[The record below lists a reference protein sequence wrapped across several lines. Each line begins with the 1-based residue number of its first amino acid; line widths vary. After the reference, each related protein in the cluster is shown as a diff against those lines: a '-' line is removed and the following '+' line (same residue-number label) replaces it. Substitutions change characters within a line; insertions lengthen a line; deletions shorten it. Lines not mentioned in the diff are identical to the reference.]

1 MIEFTAEAPLVIKGT
16 LFFWTETGIPGVY
29 ALQDERFISPPPK
42 ERWSYE
48 GLFPLKTGDRLKV
61 FNPDKTVYW
70 EGTVELDDAGN
81 PIGID
86 RVFWNFMFK
95 QELQGEVARE
105 E

>member
-1 MIEFTAEAPLVIKGT
+1 M
-16 LFFWTETGIPGVY
+16 
-29 ALQDERFISPPPK
+29 
-42 ERWSYE
+42 
-48 GLFPLKTGDRLKV
+48 